1 LLAVGNDGVFYRR
14 EGQNWIHKSLATSKH
29 IYNIS
34 AYSGGYYL
42 VGQAGYFT
50 YVSLPGAS
58 SVAQAQQL
66 TLGVPVEENVGE
78 DLYSV
83 TNLGTKV
90 YAVGQNG
97 RYLYSPNGLTQAF
110 AKMQVGNQDLN
121 SVTTRAL
128 TGKVY
133 AFGEDAQ
140 LIEFAGANALVK
152 KTVFVPAIR
161 DVHFVD
167 GANGSFVAD
176 NMVVRQ
182 TSNQANSFEII
193 QNTGTTIA
201 STENLTAVWTVD
213 ANLSLILG
221 SGPAQLVNNGAWQ
234 TIATGT
240 NVFNIRDID
249 RKGDNILLVKG
260 NQLFR
265 YSVSGNAFTTLATT
279 LSQLRSVSYAPNGTY
294 VVLSQ
299 SGNAVLYAPNHTALW
314 TTTVGMAQFNKVLFV
329 TADYLVAVGNN
340 GVYAKA
346 TDLQFNAQNQ
356 ITGGNWEQ
364 QHGTYAAGSDPY
376 FVTAMN
382 MVDITTIAFASPTK
396 GVFGGRYNGTFPIG
410 VNQREYPYVRRVSDP
425 NSRYSARFYY
435 DRLGRLVVSQNGR
448 QASANQAEI
457 KYSYTLY
464 DAHGRVVEAG
474 EKTENSTYQT
484 RFASVYGAM
493 VADYYNPNVIDD
505 SKLLAW
511 VNGDGARKEVTHSF
525 YDATVLAGLP
535 ANFTPDVLTQRK
547 RITQV
552 AYYEELNKV
561 AGVYDYQDYDHATH
575 YDYDIHGNVK
585 TLLQDNRKMAQE
597 FATLASQQF
606 KRMDYVYDLVSGN
619 VHRVMVQ
626 SGNESENEAASLDEW
641 NHAYRYD
648 ADNRITEAYT
658 SKETPFITV
667 SIFNS
672 ELENEL
678 IYNEDWQNDARYF
691 YYDHGPLARVE
702 LGDDNLQG
710 LDYVYTLQGWLKGVN
725 ATNLD
730 GMLDPG
736 KDAVAG
742 LNSSFA
748 KDVYS
753 FGLSYYGYDYAGIAQ
768 SPSPFAN
775 VDPNS
780 HAAQNSSDLYNGNIR
795 FMQTTITN
803 PNTREVMP
811 MVNAY
816 KYDQLNRLRES
827 RSYETGLEENVWN
840 PISYSQ
846 SYYNEFVYDANGNI
860 LFQTRHL
867 RNGDQ
872 IEKMHYRYKYDA
884 NNRLLRNRLYHI
896 NDGTIASLDTKDID
910 DQGEFVNDETIET
923 ANNYVRDE
931 EGRLIKNKQE
941 EIAEIVWRV
950 DGKVKEIRRTAE
962 SLRKNITFDYDAMGN
977 QIAKHIINNQT
988 GMLER
993 STYYVL
999 DAQGNQMNVYS
1010 HDVTAE
1016 NVSYKLIERS
1026 IFGASMLGTDNTEI
1040 DMFAE
1045 NQSTTSQVHLGNKY
1059 YSLSDH
1065 RGNVNTVIKD
1075 IKIPIALESDDEPF
1089 EDLGDAPYFN
1099 ADGTI
1104 KFDELTVHPAH
1115 TCVNP
1120 GLNFVDGPT
1129 NAFPI
1134 FEDANGD
1141 GNIDMKVRGE
1151 VPINLIPTRL
1161 FFYTTPGQNYTL
1173 NFEILSWMNVG
1184 IIGVVGMQC
1193 GNPFAAGQNTIYT
1206 PGTYSYSFTATGAQ
1220 TEIKWNIFKQ
1230 QASLPGEITFTNFS
1244 LSQGTGPFFSQPL
1257 TPPVDPDSDIS
1268 HYEVAIV
1275 SVADYS
1281 PFNVEL
1287 DGRTI
1292 KNDFYRRSVQ
1302 GQEHHDEI
1310 LGEGNYINYKY
1321 RGYDPRIG
1329 RLDWSID
1336 PLSAKFPFYT
1346 SYQFSGN
1353 KVINSIE
1360 FEGLEDFTAIW
1371 GDPTQIAQ
1379 VLTAYYNN
1387 NNRSPDVNQCSFLFI
1402 GSVNSNPAWVYRPI
1416 LATERVALNLDALR
1430 NMTEPAIV
1438 DNGRPIATNM
1448 LSVPSTGATVHI
1460 AHTGQVN
1467 PNTGRASSGVRN
1479 MPAGAILSPNTVQS
1493 VVQGNFSDGNITQI
1507 GTLVVPPGFVNGNI
1521 QISGTANLIVTLRDN
1536 LGGVVYSGTIS
1547 GFAGTVPTL
1556 TPGSTSINVTVN
1568 GSTNTSDNFNI
1579 TTTISGT
1586 MQNATNIPFNSSTS
1600 GSTTSTN
1607 TSVSVIQP
1615 VPITSSNLQ
1624 NDGPRPANYKRTIE

>member
-1 LLAVGNDGVFYRR
+1 
-14 EGQNWIHKSLATSKH
+14 
-29 IYNIS
+29 
-34 AYSGGYYL
+34 L

-110 AKMQVGNQDLN
+110 AKMQVGNLDLN
-121 SVTTRAL
+121 SITTRAL

-182 TSNQANSFEII
+182 TSNQGNSFEIV
-193 QNTGTTIA
+193 QKTGTTIA

-213 ANLSLILG
+213 ANRSLILG

-265 YSVSGNAFTTLATT
+265 YSVSANAFTTLATT

-299 SGNAVLYAPNHTALW
+299 SGFAVLYAPNHTALW

-376 FVTAMN
+376 FVT
-382 MVDITTIAFASPTK
+382 
-396 GVFGGRYNGTFPIG
+396 
-410 VNQREYPYVRRVSDP
+410 
-425 NSRYSARFYY
+425 
-435 DRLGRLVVSQNGR
+435 
-448 QASANQAEI
+448 
-457 KYSYTLY
+457 
-464 DAHGRVVEAG
+464 G

-505 SKLLAW
+505 AKLLAW

-525 YDATVLAGLP
+525 YDETVLAGLP

-547 RITQV
+547 RITLV
-552 AYYEELNKV
+552 AYYEELTKDNQN
-561 AGVYDYQDYDHATH
+561 AYEYDKYDHATH

-619 VHRVMVQ
+619 VHRVSVQSGNDEQ
-626 SGNESENEAASLDEW
+626 SGNESENEEPSADEW

-658 SKETPFITV
+658 SKETPFITA
-667 SIFNS
+667 SIFDS

-753 FGLSYYGYDYAGIAQ
+753 FGLSYYTGDYLGIADVNADA
-768 SPSPFAN
+768 SPFAR
-775 VDPNS
+775 VDGSS
-780 HAAQNSSDLYNGNIR
+780 HAAQNSNDLYNGNIR

-816 KYDQLNRLRES
+816 RYDQLNRLRES
-827 RSYETGLEENVWN
+827 RSYETGLEEYKWN
-840 PISYSQ
+840 PVSYSQ

-872 IEKMHYRYKYDA
+872 VEKMHYRYKYDA
-884 NNRLLRNRLYHI
+884 DNRLLRNRLYHI

-1026 IFGASMLGTDNTEI
+1026 IFGASMLGTDNTEV

-1045 NQSTTSQVHLGNKY
+1045 NQSTTTQVYLGNKY

-1075 IKIPIALESDDEPF
+1075 IKIPIELTSDDEEPF

-1099 ADGTI
+1099 ANGTI
-1104 KFDELTVHPAH
+1104 KFDELTIHPAH

-1141 GNIDMKVRGE
+1141 GNIDIKVRGE

-1161 FFYTTPGQNYTL
+1161 FFYTTPGQSYTL

-1206 PGTYSYSFTATGAQ
+1206 PGTYSYSFIATGAQ

-1230 QASLPGEITFTNFS
+1230 QASIPGEITFANFS
-1244 LSQGTGPFFSQPL
+1244 FTQGTGPFFSQPIP
-1257 TPPVDPDSDIS
+1257 PPVDPGTDIS

-1329 RLDWSID
+1329 RLDWAVD
-1336 PLSAKFPFYT
+1336 PLEKG
-1346 SYQFSGN
+1346 FSWN
-1353 KVINSIE
+1353 SPYAFSENNVIDCIE
-1360 FEGLEDFTAIW
+1360 FEGLE
-1371 GDPTQIAQ
+1371 
-1379 VLTAYYNN
+1379 
-1387 NNRSPDVNQCSFLFI
+1387 
-1402 GSVNSNPAWVYRPI
+1402 
-1416 LATERVALNLDALR
+1416 RVAYQFRDKGNILWHDYTGLSDKEILQALNRVYKYHQGNITLSDIKEMKLNDYVLVTNLVNEFNSSVGTSITHYSSRYAFF
-1430 NMTEPAIV
+1430 NGQPFKKEIV
-1438 DNGRPIATNM
+1438 KDISQWF
-1448 LSVPSTGATVHI
+1448 LSKDSELSGPQGVVPGLKLMGATV
-1460 AHTGQVN
+1460 ATV
-1467 PNTGRASSGVRN
+1467 
-1479 MPAGAILSPNTVQS
+1479 LS
-1493 VVQGNFSDGNITQI
+1493 
-1507 GTLVVPPGFVNGNI
+1507 
-1521 QISGTANLIVTLRDN
+1521 
-1536 LGGVVYSGTIS
+1536 
-1547 GFAGTVPTL
+1547 AGTFTNGVAGWTIKKFLWNTTNLVLSADEL
-1556 TPGSTSINVTVN
+1556 TKG
-1568 GSTNTSDNFNI
+1568 
-1579 TTTISGT
+1579 
-1586 MQNATNIPFNSSTS
+1586 TS
-1600 GSTTSTN
+1600 GSTLLE
-1607 TSVSVIQP
+1607 
-1615 VPITSSNLQ
+1615 NLAEKLGGDYAVNGLKFLKLSMAATDLTRGLMKIGGQ
-1624 NDGPRPANYKRTIE
+1624 LESGAKFEGEWDAINAVWNSFSIVEGTVDMLEEKKKKDVKGKE